1 MIRSCRSV
9 NQTGRRILGRSKAV
23 QMAKPLKLI
32 AANDT
37 FGALV
42 SFADVLDGK
51 CALFITAPEVNGK
64 MPETHGLPNE
74 VADDVALIVETSGS
88 TGSPKRIEI
97 SREALIASA
106 KAASFVLDAAENSS
120 QWLLALPINYIAGA
134 NVLIRSVVAGTQ
146 PVMMN
151 TAVPF
156 TAEAF
161 ANSAMHLKAEKK
173 FTSLVPTQLTR
184 LAAAAEH
191 DEFVLEQLR
200 KFDAI
205 LVGGQA
211 ADHVLLGKLESLG
224 VNIVTTYGM
233 TETCG
238 GCIYNGLPIGDT
250 ELKLVDGR
258 IAIKN
263 SMLANVPVDDDG
275 FFVTSDAGEIT
286 DDGRLAVLGR
296 IDRVINSGGV
306 KVSLDRVEQLGI
318 RVTGVNDLAAAA
330 IHDMEWGQRVCIAY
344 VGSPEVADDI
354 ARVLANDLGPA
365 GKPVQVIRVDKLPK
379 TANDKNDLIAI
390 SKLFEEN

>member
-1 MIRSCRSV
+1 
-9 NQTGRRILGRSKAV
+9 
-23 QMAKPLKLI
+23 MAKPLKLI

-42 SFADVLDGK
+42 TFADVLDGK

-64 MPETHGLPNE
+64 IPETHGLPE
-74 VADDVALIVETSGS
+74 QVSDEVALIVETSGS
-88 TGSPKRIEI
+88 TGAAKRIEI
-97 SREALIASA
+97 SREALLASA
-106 KAASFVLDAAENSS
+106 KAAAFVLDATENSS
-120 QWLLALPINYIAGA
+120 QWLLALPTNYIAGA
-134 NVLIRSVVAGTQ
+134 NVLIRSVLAGTQ

-184 LAAAAEH
+184 LAKAAKQ
-191 DEFVLEQLR
+191 DDFVLEQLR

-211 ADHVLLGKLESLG
+211 TDHVLIGDLEALG
-224 VNIVTTYGM
+224 VNMVTTYGM

-250 ELKLVDGR
+250 EVKIVDSR

-263 SMLANVPVDDDG
+263 SMLANVPLDADG
-275 FFVTSDAGEIT
+275 FFVTNDAGEIT

-306 KVSLDRVEQLGI
+306 KVSLDRVEQLGA
-318 RVTGVNDLAAAA
+318 RVTGVAELAAAA
-330 IHDMEWGQRVCIAY
+330 IHDMEWGERVGIAY

-354 ARVLANDLGPA
+354 ARALANDLGPA

-390 SKLFEEN
+390 TKLFEEN